1 MFIIWTFVHK
11 YILVRLYAKTAQSSG
26 WYTVDAVNNM
36 RSCAIKSCKNYSK
49 IVKEVSFFYFPKCPV
64 LLEQWKIRTGCKTP
78 NKNSSVCEKHFDIG
92 DVRVTATRKT
102 LRKGAILPGHTVW
115 YIYIW
120 CGSTEILD
128 PLKKTNA
135 ANGAYI
141 SEGEQSWRG
150 TN

>member
-49 IVKEVSFFYFPKCPV
+49 IVKEVSFFYFPKCSV

-102 LRKGAILPGHTVW
+102 LRKGAIPRPCEPH
-115 YIYIW
+115 
-120 CGSTEILD
+120 
-128 PLKKTNA
+128 PPNA
-135 ANGAYI
+135 AAGHAQVAI
-141 SEGEQSWRG
+141 SKG
-150 TN
+150 TALF